1 MSKHFDKTIGRM
13 RLEYYQDYG
22 AGQCVVLSVRDG
34 WNDSCPILE
43 NRLSLGEVTDLQYLL
58 GRMIYA
64 ASALT
69 MRRSPS
75 DD

>member
-13 RLEYYQDYG
+13 RLEYHPNYG

-43 NRLSLGEVTDLQYLL
+43 NRLSLEEVSDLQYLL
-58 GRMIYA
+58 GRMIHTY
-64 ASALT
+64 SRTSSL
-69 MRRSPS
+69 PS
-75 DD
+75 S